1 MNNQN
6 DHRRGSSAKAT
17 NFDIVRKLRA
27 KITEPRLDR
36 IMMMIE
42 DAGTVLFI
50 VAGVVAIYVLILVPL
65 HRVVMG

>member
-1 MNNQN
+1 ML
-6 DHRRGSSAKAT
+6 AT

>member
-1 MNNQN
+1 ML
-6 DHRRGSSAKAT
+6 AT
-17 NFDIVRKLRA
+17 NFDIVRRLRA
-27 KITEPRLDR
+27 RITQDRLDR

>member
-1 MNNQN
+1 ML
-6 DHRRGSSAKAT
+6 AT

-36 IMMMIE
+36 IMMIIE

>member
-1 MNNQN
+1 ME
-6 DHRRGSSAKAT
+6 T
-17 NFDIVRKLRA
+17 NYKVIERLRSR
-27 KITEPRLDR
+27 ITEPRLDR

>member
-1 MNNQN
+1 ML
-6 DHRRGSSAKAT
+6 AT

-65 HRVVMG
+65 QGGH

>member
-1 MNNQN
+1 ML
-6 DHRRGSSAKAT
+6 AT

-50 VAGVVAIYVLILVPL
+50 AAGVVAIYVLILVPL